1 MLKTRK
7 KWLSILITLAM
18 LVGLMVPFAGQA
30 MAATSYYAVDVPTIQ
45 NDGLRTLGKLGVK
58 IDPMPA
64 NTTAEALITLPTDF
78 DVVAD
83 SVYQIEWSSQPQG
96 ATAQLTYIDENSL
109 KLTVATG
116 VYSGKVE
123 FFVVLDDID
132 VSDDAEGDVAVTID
146 GISGP
151 LPDGKVVIAKVVS
164 EGALKL
170 SVIEDDEFT
179 EDGGSVKI
187 RVEENVAG
195 TLNGD
200 DELKLVLPSGF
211 EWGTVSDKNV
221 LWGDLTSADIQITA
235 DEDELIIKTDGS
247 ESNEA
252 TAFEFWA
259 DISVEDEDKA
269 DYGDVTV
276 KVKGDYDAT
285 PSEIVVGQYSDYS
298 VTIEADDPGTKV
310 YAGRNE
316 QDISDITI
324 KEGLEGSLEDGK
336 TIKLTL
342 PSNARWVQFG
352 GKYVTP
358 NPPSGDSDFWHDGEV
373 VASDNGVDLIYAG
386 LEGTD
391 DRTLKLEVQNESS
404 DAAELTIEDNQVAL
418 EAGVTGDLKI
428 KISGTQD
435 IETEEITVAKIVA
448 PVTVKVEKTTV
459 LIGKSGQVAGNISI
473 TEEAAEAI
481 DADGELRITLPEDI
495 TFDGTPD
502 VEVTSGDLE
511 IDEVDVDEDDDD
523 NDVLVITF
531 SDESTEPST
540 ILISGIKYNV
550 DRTVAEG
557 DIEVEI
563 GGSAIVET
571 DHMAYYDGSDFDVEA
586 GGFEDD
592 DEAFFEDTD
601 YAVKVVNAE
610 AVSAVPTKRSANF
623 QIGSTTYTVNG
634 VQSTMD
640 VAPYVKDGRTYLP
653 VRYVAYALGIS
664 PENVIWDGVK
674 ATFIGQGRVVQV
686 TPGSNVLAI
695 NGAPV
700 SMDVVAEVVDGRVM
714 VPFRWVA
721 QAFGAQVDW
730 DEATQTVTMNL

>member
-7 KWLSILITLAM
+7 KWLSILLTVAM
-18 LVGLMVPFAGQA
+18 LVGLMVPFAGPA
-30 MAATSYYAVDVPTIQ
+30 IAGTSYYAVDVPTIQ

-64 NTTAEALITLPTDF
+64 NTTAQALITLPNDF
-78 DVVAD
+78 DVVTD
-83 SVYQIEWSSQPQG
+83 TVYSIEWAAQPNG
-96 ATAQLTYIDENSL
+96 ATAQLTYIDENTL
-109 KLTVATG
+109 KLTVTTTT
-116 VYSGKVE
+116 YSGKAE
-123 FFVVLDDID
+123 LFVAFENVD
-132 VSDDAEGDVAVTID
+132 VSDSAEGDVAVTID

-164 EGALKL
+164 DGALEV

-179 EDGGSVKI
+179 DDGGRVKI

-195 TLNGD
+195 TLNGG
-200 DELKLVLPSGF
+200 DELKLVLPGGL
-211 EWGTVSDKNV
+211 EWGTVSGLNV
-221 LWGDLTSADIQITA
+221 LWGDLTSSDIQINP

-247 ESNEA
+247 ESQEA
-252 TAFEFWA
+252 IGFEFWV
-259 DISVEDEDKA
+259 DINIDDEDEA

-276 KVKGDYDAT
+276 KVKGDYDVT
-285 PSEIVVGQYSDYS
+285 PSEIVVGQYADYS
-298 VTIEADDPGTKV
+298 VTVEADDPDTKV
-310 YAGRNE
+310 YAGLNE

-324 KEGLEGSLEDGK
+324 KEGLEGSLDDGK

-342 PSNARWVQFG
+342 PSNARWVMFG
-352 GKYVTP
+352 GKYVAP
-358 NPPSGDSDFWHDGEV
+358 NPPSDDSNFWQEGEV
-373 VASDNGVDLIYAG
+373 VVSDNGVELIYAG

-391 DRTLKLEVQNESS
+391 DRTLKLEVQNEST

-435 IETEEITVAKIVA
+435 IETEEITVAKIVS
-448 PVTVKVEKTTV
+448 PVSVKVEKTTV
-459 LIGKSGQVAGNISI
+459 LIGKSGQAAGNITI

-481 DADGELRITLPEDI
+481 DADGELRITLPEDV

-511 IDEVDVDEDDDD
+511 IDDVDVDEDDDD

-540 ILISGIKYNV
+540 IVISGIKYNV
-550 DRTVAEG
+550 DRTVTEG

-571 DHMAYYDGSDFDVEA
+571 DHTAYYDGSDFDVES

-610 AVSAVPTKRSANF
+610 VVSAIQTKRSATF
-623 QIGSTTYTVNG
+623 QINSTTYSVNG
-634 VQSTMD
+634 IQATMD
-640 VAPYVKDGRTYLP
+640 VAPYIKDGRTYLP
-653 VRYVAYALGIS
+653 TRYVAYALGIS
-664 PENVIWDGVK
+664 PENIIWDGVK

-686 TPGSNVLAI
+686 TPGSAIMAI
-695 NGAPV
+695 NGAPIT
-700 SMDVVAEVVDGRVM
+700 MDVVAEVVNGRVM

-730 DEATQTVTMNL
+730 NEADQTVSMTL